1 MFLERLV
8 GTRKFLTTLVTLLLQ
23 LWNSTGTALEV
34 THEATW
40 GAAELYHPPKGH
52 K

>member
-1 MFLERLV
+1 MSLERLV
-8 GTRKFLTTLVTLLLQ
+8 VTRNFPAILVTLSLQ

-34 THEATW
+34 RHEATL
-40 GAAELYHPPKGH
+40 GASELYRPLKGH